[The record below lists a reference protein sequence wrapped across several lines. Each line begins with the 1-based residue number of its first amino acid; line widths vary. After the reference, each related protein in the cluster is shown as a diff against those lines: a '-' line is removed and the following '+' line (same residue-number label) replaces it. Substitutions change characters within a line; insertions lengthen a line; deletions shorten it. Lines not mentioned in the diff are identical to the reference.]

1 MLKSIFE
8 SEIRDEFMK
17 GERGGEAFYDLP
29 NDYKPIDALRYFAI
43 NVVAGKEDI
52 SDDTK
57 LTNWWYNRCT
67 ADRKRQ
73 FKKTYKKFESYR
85 NGKRII
91 LYRGIVIKPNIKIDF
106 DKLGVCWSFD
116 SKTAADWADDIWEKK
131 VQDINANRTVISELD
146 GCKKYVLTCT
156 TTLDNCRLPYS
167 FWLAGRFDGKEWE
180 VRIKDEKKLKLIS
193 TEEIEF
199 EE

>member
-17 GERGGEAFYDLP
+17 GEHGGEAFYDLP

-52 SDDTK
+52 SDD
-57 LTNWWYNRCT
+57 
-67 ADRKRQ
+67 
-73 FKKTYKKFESYR
+73 
-85 NGKRII
+85 
-91 LYRGIVIKPNIKIDF
+91 
-106 DKLGVCWSFD
+106 
-116 SKTAADWADDIWEKK
+116 IWEKK
-131 VQDINANRTVISELD
+131 VQDINANRADVSELD